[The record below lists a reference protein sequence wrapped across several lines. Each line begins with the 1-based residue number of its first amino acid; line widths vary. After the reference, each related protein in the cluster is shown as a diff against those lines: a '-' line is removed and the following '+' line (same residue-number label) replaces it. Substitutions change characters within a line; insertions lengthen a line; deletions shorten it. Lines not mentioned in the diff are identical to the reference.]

1 MKNRKIRFG
10 ELMLILAYIFGL
22 SVSSYMILVEIG
34 AFSIRE
40 EDKLLK
46 IKQCTQDGYGI
57 KIQYTPVGRNFQN
70 VSCCTKSELDCDISN
85 LKK

>member
-1 MKNRKIRFG
+1 M
-10 ELMLILAYIFGL
+10 
-22 SVSSYMILVEIG
+22 
-34 AFSIRE
+34 RE
-40 EDKLLK
+40 KYKLLK

-70 VSCCTKSELDCDISN
+70 VYCCTISELDCDISN